1 MKVKSP
7 PPDLEL
13 ERQKA
18 AAAQEKVNTIQ
29 ERLTGDTDASLRRYG
44 ARAALAGASS
54 PTMATQPSS
63 SGLLGIVSQT
73 FVRR

>member
-7 PPDLEL
+7 PPDPEL

-44 ARAALAGASS
+44 ARAALAGAS
-54 PTMATQPSS
+54 QPSMS
-63 SGLLGIVSQT
+63 TPNLSNLLLIKPK
-73 FVRR
+73 

>member
-1 MKVKSP
+1 MKVKQP
-7 PPDLEL
+7 APDPEL

-44 ARAALAGASS
+44 ARAALAGTSS
-54 PTMATQPSS
+54 PATTPSKS
-63 SGLLGIVSQT
+63 FPGLFGM
-73 FVRR
+73 FK

>member
-7 PPDLEL
+7 PPDPEL

-44 ARAALAGASS
+44 ARAALAGTS
-54 PTMATQPSS
+54 QPSTTTAPRS
-63 SGLLGIVSQT
+63 LYEIFGI
-73 FVRR
+73 RK